1 MCVSGMGEKIEP
13 ESREGTMY
21 NKNQGDPLKE
31 EPGREK
37 GPGRL
42 NNGQGPRR
50 I

>member
-1 MCVSGMGEKIEP
+1 MCVSVMGEKREP
-13 ESREGTMY
+13 ESRERSMY

-31 EPGREK
+31 EASRKK